1 MTGPGYWLN
10 PANQK
15 WIAVTRHELTM
26 RDASAMAE
34 LGVAL
39 DVINAAQQIA
49 PYGHDAVEE
58 LRILGIRSGLI
69 RVRDQGLYISVQCD
83 APLDAK
89 TELLRFVRSFS
100 RRQTC
105 GVLTCGS
112 AICEPIARLLT
123 LGKSLWTEPRH
134 QLAPITDS
142 LCPSL

>member
-89 TELLRFVRSFS
+89 TELLRFVRSFFEAADLW
-100 RRQTC
+100 RPYVRVGNLRTN
-105 GVLTCGS
+105 
-112 AICEPIARLLT
+112 CEVTYSWQEFVDRAA
-123 LGKSLWTEPRH
+123 
-134 QLAPITDS
+134 APTGTNH
-142 LCPSL
+142 